1 MMNSLM
7 FSVLPDVWSSI
18 YTSAAKL
25 TPALASSSGCGG
37 GISGY
42 IYRTLDLLLHLVKSL
57 PKLCAFLQFE
67 IFFTPL
73 TRSTNQFLV
82 AFSNIVPLVRS
93 FNICC
98 HHVPYPQFS
107 IYVHISF
114 CSQTTFVGRG
124 YHCIMYHVNFLVSM
138 VGLSIIYH
146 LN

>member
-67 IFFTPL
+67 KKSTPL

-93 FNICC
+93 FLGNLLQCQA
-98 HHVPYPQFS
+98 HASDGSRRKS
-107 IYVHISF
+107 IYSSQRACRGLCF
-114 CSQTTFVGRG
+114 CMF
-124 YHCIMYHVNFLVSM
+124 
-138 VGLSIIYH
+138 
-146 LN
+146 